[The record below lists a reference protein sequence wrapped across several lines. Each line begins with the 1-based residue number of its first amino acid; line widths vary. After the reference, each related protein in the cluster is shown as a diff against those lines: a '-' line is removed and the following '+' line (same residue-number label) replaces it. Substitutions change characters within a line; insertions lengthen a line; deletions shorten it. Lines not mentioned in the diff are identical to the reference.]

1 MSNSKFKVGQ
11 MVSYVLS
18 TSTKRTRK
26 GGVII
31 DVEKIDDG
39 YVYTTKSIQPQGY
52 VADVAIIDERN
63 LVLSTR
69 QNILNSYI

>member
-1 MSNSKFKVGQ
+1 MSNSKFKIGQ

-18 TSTKRTRK
+18 TSTKRARK

-31 DVEKIDDG
+31 DVEKLADG

>member
-1 MSNSKFKVGQ
+1 MSNSKFKIGQ

-18 TSTKRTRK
+18 TSTKRARK

-31 DVEKIDDG
+31 DVEKLADG
-39 YVYTTKSIQPQGY
+39 CVYTTKSIQPQGY